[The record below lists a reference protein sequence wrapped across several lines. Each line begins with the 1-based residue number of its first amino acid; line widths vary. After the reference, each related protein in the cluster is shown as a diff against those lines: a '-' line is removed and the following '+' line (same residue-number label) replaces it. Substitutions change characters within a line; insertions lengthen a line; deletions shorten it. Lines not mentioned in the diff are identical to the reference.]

1 MAFHNTRLGF
11 LPAAAVAPAIGIPGV
26 NVVLGVVT
34 AAVSLYSLFKTWF
47 QRGEL
52 KVKATNKAEDFVRAF
67 YTLQSGQWPIPGGL
81 PIVAGGNT
89 FSRESVAGM
98 IEACYTTAASSF
110 LDTLER
116 QLVELA
122 KTDTYFA
129 AWANQYGYNDIRNL
143 RRTISEAG
151 CTEDRSAD
159 ILPPS
164 EQQQQPPATCPPG
177 TTYSAAFGG
186 CTGGNGSG
194 GSTESPAPTQSSMM
208 PYALL
213 AGFGIFALVLSR
225 R

>member
-1 MAFHNTRLGF
+1 MAFHSTRLGF
-11 LPAAAVAPAIGIPGV
+11 LPAAAVAPAVGIPGV

-34 AAVSLYSLFKTWF
+34 VATTLYSLFKSWF

-98 IEACYTTAASSF
+98 IEACYTTAASYY

-116 QLVELA
+116 QLIELA

-129 AWANQYGYNDIRNL
+129 AWANEYGYNDIRNL
-143 RRTISEAG
+143 RRTIAEAG

-164 EQQQQPPATCPPG
+164 EQTPTCPPG
-177 TTYSAAFGG
+177 QVYSASFGG
-186 CTGGNGSG
+186 CTGGSG
-194 GSTESPAPTQSSMM
+194 GGNGTSTLPPATSQSSMM

-213 AGFGIFALVLSR
+213 AGFGIFALILAR